1 MFQQSNE
8 SSYLLYLDLHSFVL
22 FFLRFEAPHTSLLIS
37 VFGIRFPYFVPKAEG
52 AAVAV
57 HTLVTIHRPKIE
69 NLSA

>member
-1 MFQQSNE
+1 MS
-8 SSYLLYLDLHSFVL
+8 LHIFYIWSCTVF

>member
-8 SSYLLYLDLHSFVL
+8 SSYLLYLDLHSFF

-57 HTLVTIHRPKIE
+57 HTLHE
-69 NLSA
+69 

>member
-8 SSYLLYLDLHSFVL
+8 SSYLLYLVLHSF
-22 FFLRFEAPHTSLLIS
+22 FFFHTSLLIS

>member
-1 MFQQSNE
+1 MS
-8 SSYLLYLDLHSFVL
+8 LHIFYIWTCTVC

-52 AAVAV
+52 AEVAV
-57 HTLVTIHRPKIE
+57 HTLVTIHRRKIE

>member
-8 SSYLLYLDLHSFVL
+8 SSYLLYLDLHSFV

-52 AAVAV
+52 AVVAV
-57 HTLVTIHRPKIE
+57 HTLVTIHRRKIE

>member
-8 SSYLLYLDLHSFVL
+8 SSYLLYLDLHSF